1 MDPSRPE
8 VERRALR
15 LYERLSERPGD
26 LRFRRRLL
34 GREPEAVVQ
43 RIEALERSAEAGR
56 RALPTVASV
65 MAAPPSEAPDRVG
78 PFRLLEQIGEGGMGQ
93 VWRAVRDDGLYEQR
107 VAVKLLHAHLAPLA
121 ASHFVRERQILAQLE
136 HPNVARLIDGGVT
149 EDGAAYLVME
159 YVDGAPI
166 DLAAVPLG
174 LAARAALFAQAAD
187 AVQFSHERLIVHADL
202 KPSNILVDAQ
212 GRVKLLDFGIARL
225 LAEEEETPRPTP
237 MTEGYAS
244 PARRAGAPPGVADDV
259 FSLGVLLRELVGAS
273 RDADITAI
281 AAKARADEP
290 QARYGSVAALLADL
304 DRWKRGY
311 PVAARPDGFRY
322 RTGKFLT
329 RHRLGVGATAGAML
343 ALAGV
348 AGVATANY
356 FAAETARAEATR
368 RFDDLHGVARYL
380 LFDLSDRLE
389 RQPQSLPLRTEVA
402 RVSQGYLDR
411 LAGSRR
417 SPELTRESV
426 EGLIRL
432 AERQGKPG
440 APNLGQ
446 PVAAK
451 ANLRRAYAL
460 AAGLPGQDGARLA
473 ARVRLDQASIA
484 TMVDNDL
491 PNAEQLL
498 ADAHR
503 LIATPQTA
511 PDGLGARYFQQLA
524 ALRQWQGRYRESI
537 AAAQAG
543 LAAPAADKPR
553 DARLIEASLY
563 DLLAESIYY
572 DDRKAQAEA
581 PYRRQMEILAAAA
594 RRWPGDPAIS
604 RRLAR
609 SRWALGTTLLSL
621 ERPREAY
628 DLLHLGEQETRA
640 IAASDLADADAARM
654 HRIVLDAEAQALAAL
669 GQPARAAEL
678 LKEGV
683 AERRALWR
691 EHPTET
697 MRLRDYAMSLAMLGD
712 VEVAAGRKADACGRY
727 DEVEQIF
734 GQLARGGRATT
745 LDADSTLRLIREA
758 REQHCRAR
766 P

>member
-1 MDPSRPE
+1 MDPQRPE

-34 GREPEAVVQ
+34 GREPEAVVE
-43 RIEALERSAEAGR
+43 RIEALERSAAAGR

-65 MAAPPSEAPDRVG
+65 LATPAAEAPDRVG

-159 YVDGAPI
+159 YIDGAPI
-166 DLAAVPLG
+166 DLAARPLG
-174 LAARAALFAQAAD
+174 LIERAALFAQAAD

-202 KPSNILVDAQ
+202 KPSNIFVDAQ

-225 LAEEEETPRPTP
+225 LAEDEEPSRPTP

-244 PARRAGAPPGVADDV
+244 PARRAGASPGVADDV
-259 FSLGVLLRELVGAS
+259 FSLGVLLSELVGAAG
-273 RDADITAI
+273 DPDIAAI
-281 AAKARADEP
+281 AAKARADAPE
-290 QARYGSVAALLADL
+290 ARYGSVAALLIDL
-304 DRWKRGY
+304 DRWKGGY
-311 PVAARPDGFRY
+311 PVAARPDSFRY
-322 RTGKFLT
+322 RSGKFLA
-329 RHRLGVGATAGAML
+329 RHRLGVGATAAAML

-348 AGVATANY
+348 AGVATTNY
-356 FAAETARAEATR
+356 LAAEAARAEATR

-389 RQPQSLPLRTEVA
+389 RQPQSLPLRAEVA
-402 RVSQGYLDR
+402 QVSQAYLDR
-411 LAGSRR
+411 LAGSQR
-417 SPELTRESV
+417 SPRLTRESV
-426 EGLIRL
+426 EGLLRL

-460 AAGLPGQDGARLA
+460 AAGLPGAEGARLA
-473 ARVRLDQASIA
+473 ARVRLEQTSIA

-491 PNAEQLL
+491 PSAERLL
-498 ADAHR
+498 ADARR
-503 LIATPQTA
+503 LIGDPLTA
-511 PDGLGARYFQQLA
+511 FDGLGARYFQQLA
-524 ALRQWQGRYRESI
+524 ALRQWQGRYGESI
-537 AAAQAG
+537 AAAHAG
-543 LAAPAADKPR
+543 LTAPAASKPQE
-553 DARLIEASLY
+553 ARLIEASLY

-572 DDRKAQAEA
+572 DGRKADAEA
-581 PYRRQMEILAAAA
+581 PYRRQMDILAAAA
-594 RRWPGDPAIS
+594 RQWPGDPAIT
-604 RRLAR
+604 RRLSR

-621 ERPREAY
+621 ERPREALG
-628 DLLHLGEQETRA
+628 LLRLGERESRA
-640 IAASDLADADAARM
+640 IAEADLADADAARM
-654 HRIVLDAEAQALAAL
+654 HRIIVDAEAQTLAAL
-669 GQPARAAEL
+669 GQPARAADL
-678 LKEGV
+678 LREGV
-683 AERRALWR
+683 AERRALWQ
-691 EHPTET
+691 EHPAEA

-727 DEVEQIF
+727 DEVEGIF
-734 GQLARGGRATT
+734 GHLARGGRATA
-745 LDADSTLRLIREA
+745 LDSDSTLRLVREA
-758 REQHCRAR
+758 REEHCRGR